1 MTSLDAREELISSVG
16 KSVQSGARKG
26 AACAAIDLQL
36 RTLER
41 WERQMIGD
49 MRSVIV
55 KEPANKLTSVE
66 RSEILRICCSNEFM
80 DMTPNE
86 IVPKMAET
94 GRFIAS
100 EASFYRIL
108 KAEGMVKKSGSRKSS
123 RRKKPTALTAS
134 GPCQVW
140 SWDITY
146 LRSSV
151 KGLYYYLY
159 LFQDIWS
166 RAIVGWAVH
175 ETESAEFAAE
185 AMKRITAEMGAKN
198 VRLHADN
205 GGPMK
210 GATMLA
216 TLQKLG
222 VIPSFSR
229 PSVSNDNPYSESL
242 FKTLK
247 YRASYPDNF
256 ASIEH
261 AQEWVTGFVAWYN
274 NVHLH
279 SGIKFVTPMQRHT
292 GRDQEILKIR
302 NATYEK
308 AKAKNPLR
316 WARGTRNWD
325 WQSKVVLNP
334 DTKLDLVMDSAA

>member
-1 MTSLDAREELISSVG
+1 MTTLIDREKLMASVAISVEG
-16 KSVQSGARKG
+16 GARRS
-26 AACAAIDLQL
+26 AACAAIHLQL

-41 WERQMIGD
+41 WEGQTIGD
-49 MRSVIV
+49 KRSIIE
-55 KEPANKLTSVE
+55 KEPANKLTAAE
-66 RSEILRICCSNEFM
+66 RSAVLKLCCSDEFQ

-100 EASFYRIL
+100 EATFYRVL
-108 KAEGMVKKSGSRKSS
+108 KAEGMVKKSSSRQTS

-146 LRSSV
+146 LRSPV

-159 LFQDIWS
+159 LIQDVWS

-175 ETESAEFAAE
+175 ETESADLAAE
-185 AMKRITAEMGAKN
+185 LMKKISAEMDIRDIK
-198 VRLHADN
+198 LHADN

-210 GATMLA
+210 GAVMLA
-216 TLQKLG
+216 TLQRLG

-247 YRASYPDNF
+247 YCASYPDYF
-256 ASIEH
+256 ASIEQ
-261 AQEWVTGFVAWYN
+261 AREWVAGFVSWYN
-274 NVHLH
+274 YEHLH
-279 SGIKFVTPMQRHT
+279 SGIKFVTPMQRHR
-292 GRDQEILKIR
+292 GEDVAILERRKLTYQKAREKNPIRWGGGIR
-302 NATYEK
+302 N
-308 AKAKNPLR
+308 
-316 WARGTRNWD
+316 WTR
-325 WQSKVVLNP
+325 QGEVVLNP
-334 DTKLDLVMDSAA
+334 AASEALKMDVAC

>member
-1 MTSLDAREELISSVG
+1 MTSLADREKLMTSVAVSIDG
-16 KSVQSGARKG
+16 GARKS

-41 WERQMIGD
+41 WETQTIGD

-55 KEPANKLTSVE
+55 KDPANKLTSAE
-66 RSEILRICCSNEFM
+66 RSEVLRICCSDEFM
-80 DMTPNE
+80 NMTPNE

-94 GRFIAS
+94 GRFVAS

-108 KAEGMVKKSGSRKSS
+108 KSEGMVKKSSSRKTS

-146 LRSSV
+146 LRSPV
-151 KGLYYYLY
+151 KGLYFYLY

-166 RAIVGWAVH
+166 RAIVGWAIH
-175 ETESAEFAAE
+175 ETESAEFAAD
-185 AMKRITAEMGAKN
+185 AMKRISAEMGVKD

-216 TLQKLG
+216 TLQQLG

-247 YRASYPDNF
+247 YRASYPDFF

-261 AQEWVTGFVAWYN
+261 AQEWVTGFVKWYN
-274 NVHLH
+274 YEHLH
-279 SGIKFVTPMQRHT
+279 SGIKFVTPMQRHNSE
-292 GRDQEILKIR
+292 DKAILENRK
-302 NATYEK
+302 ATYEK
-308 AKAKNPLR
+308 AKLKNPLR
-316 WARGTRNWD
+316 WAGGIRNWN
-325 WQSKVVLNP
+325 WLETVTLNP
-334 DTKLDLVMDSAA
+334 DKNLDLLMDKAA

>member
-1 MTSLDAREELISSVG
+1 MTSVTDREKLLTSVAA
-16 KSVQSGARKG
+16 SVEGGARKS
-26 AACAAIDLQL
+26 AACASIDLQL

-41 WERQMIGD
+41 WEAHTIGD
-49 MRSVIV
+49 RRAIIV
-55 KEPANKLTSVE
+55 KEPANKLTAAE
-66 RSEILRICCSNEFM
+66 RTEVLRICCSNEFK

-100 EASFYRIL
+100 EASIYRIL
-108 KAEGMVKKSGSRKSS
+108 KAEGMVKKSSSRKTS

-134 GPCQVW
+134 GPGQVW

-146 LRSSV
+146 LRSPV
-151 KGLYYYLY
+151 KGLHYYLY
-159 LFQDIWS
+159 LIQDVWS

-175 ETESAEFAAE
+175 EVESSDHAAE
-185 AMKRITAEMGAKN
+185 LMNKISATMKITGVK
-198 VRLHADN
+198 LHADN

-216 TLQKLG
+216 TLQRLG
-222 VIPSFSR
+222 VMPSFSR
-229 PSVSNDNPYSESL
+229 PGVSNDNPFSESL

-247 YRASYPDNF
+247 YRAGYPEFF

-261 AQEWVTGFVAWYN
+261 AQHWVAGFVEWYN

-279 SGIKFVTPMQRHT
+279 SGIKFVTPMQRHS
-292 GRDQEILKIR
+292 GEDVVILERRKLTYQKAREKNPIRWGGGIR
-302 NATYEK
+302 N
-308 AKAKNPLR
+308 
-316 WARGTRNWD
+316 WTR
-325 WQSKVVLNP
+325 QVEVVLNP
-334 DTKLDLVMDSAA
+334 AASEALKMDVAC

>member
-1 MTSLDAREELISSVG
+1 MTSLADREKLIGSVAV
-16 KSVQSGARKG
+16 SVEGGARKS

-36 RTLER
+36 RTLQR
-41 WERQMIGD
+41 WERQPIGD
-49 MRSVIV
+49 KRPVIV
-55 KEPANKLTSVE
+55 KEPANKLTSAE
-66 RSEILRICCSNEFM
+66 RSEILQICCSDEFK

-86 IVPKMAET
+86 IVPKLAET

-108 KAEGMVKKSGSRKSS
+108 KSEGMVKKPILRKTS
-123 RRKKPTALTAS
+123 RRKKPTALAAS

-146 LRSSV
+146 LRSPV
-151 KGLYYYLY
+151 KGLHYYLY
-159 LFQDIWS
+159 LIQDIWS

-175 ETESAEFAAE
+175 DTESAEHAAE
-185 AMKRITAEMGAKN
+185 LMKSIGSTMEISGVN
-198 VRLHADN
+198 LHSDN

-216 TLQKLG
+216 TLQRLG
-222 VIPSFSR
+222 VMPSFSR
-229 PSVSNDNPYSESL
+229 PGVSNDNPFSESL

-247 YRASYPDNF
+247 YRAGYPEFF

-261 AQEWVTGFVAWYN
+261 AQEWVTSFVEWYN

-279 SGIKFVTPMQRHT
+279 SGIKFVTPMQRHRGEDVAILERRT
-292 GRDQEILKIR
+292 LTYQKAREKNPIRWGRGIR
-302 NATYEK
+302 N
-308 AKAKNPLR
+308 
-316 WARGTRNWD
+316 WTR
-325 WQSKVVLNP
+325 QVEVVLNP
-334 DTKLDLVMDSAA
+334 PVSEAFKMDAAC

>member
-1 MTSLDAREELISSVG
+1 MTSLDAREKLMTSVAV
-16 KSVQSGARKG
+16 SLESGARKS

-41 WERQMIGD
+41 WERQPIGD
-49 MRSVIV
+49 KRSVIV
-55 KEPANKLTSVE
+55 KEPANKLTSAE
-66 RSEILRICCSNEFM
+66 RSEILQICCSDEFK

-94 GRFIAS
+94 GRFVAS

-108 KAEGMVKKSGSRKSS
+108 KSEGMVKKSNSRKTS

-146 LRSSV
+146 LRSPV
-151 KGLYYYLY
+151 KGLHYYLY
-159 LFQDIWS
+159 LIQDVWS

-175 ETESAEFAAE
+175 ETESAEYAAE
-185 AMKRITAEMGAKN
+185 LMKKISAQMNISGVK
-198 VRLHADN
+198 LHADN

-216 TLQKLG
+216 TLQRLG
-222 VIPSFSR
+222 VMPSFSR
-229 PSVSNDNPYSESL
+229 PGVSNDNPFSESL

-247 YRASYPDNF
+247 YRAGYPEFF
-256 ASIEH
+256 ASVEH
-261 AQEWVTGFVAWYN
+261 AQEWVTGFVEWYN
-274 NVHLH
+274 NVHMH
-279 SGIKFVTPMQRHT
+279 SGIKFVTPMQRHR
-292 GRDQEILKIR
+292 GEDVAILECRNLTYRKAREKNPIRWRGGIR
-302 NATYEK
+302 N
-308 AKAKNPLR
+308 
-316 WARGTRNWD
+316 WTR
-325 WQSKVVLNP
+325 QVEVVLNP
-334 DTKLDLVMDSAA
+334 AASEDLKMDIAC

>member
-1 MTSLDAREELISSVG
+1 MTSLNDREKLMTSVAV
-16 KSVQSGARKG
+16 SVEGGARKG
-26 AACAAIDLQL
+26 VACAAIDLQL

-41 WERQMIGD
+41 WEAQTLGD
-49 MRSVIV
+49 MRAIIV
-55 KEPANKLTSVE
+55 KEPANKLTSDE
-66 RSEILRICCSNEFM
+66 RREVLKLCCSDEFK
-80 DMTPNE
+80 DMPPNE
-86 IVPKMAET
+86 IIPKMAET

-108 KAEGMVKKSGSRKSS
+108 KAEGMVNKSSSRKTS

-146 LRSSV
+146 LRSQV
-151 KGLYYYLY
+151 KGLYFYLY
-159 LFQDIWS
+159 LFQDVWS
-166 RAIVGWAVH
+166 RAIVGWAIH
-175 ETESAEFAAE
+175 ETESADFAAE
-185 AMKRITAEMGAKN
+185 AMKRISAEMGVKN

-229 PSVSNDNPYSESL
+229 PSVSNDNPFSESL

-247 YRASYPDNF
+247 YRASYPDIF
-256 ASIEH
+256 LSIEH
-261 AQEWVTGFVAWYN
+261 AKEWVTTFTAWYN
-274 NVHLH
+274 HKHLH
-279 SGIKFVTPMQRHT
+279 SGIKFVTPMQRHM
-292 GRDQEILKIR
+292 GEDKVILEARK
-302 NATYEK
+302 ATYEK
-308 AKAKNPLR
+308 AKLKNPLR
-316 WARGTRNWD
+316 WAGRIRNWN
-325 WQSKVVLNP
+325 WQERVTLNP
-334 DTKLDLVMDSAA
+334 DKNLDLIMDKAA

>member
-1 MTSLDAREELISSVG
+1 MTSLEAREKLMISVAASLEG
-16 KSVQSGARKG
+16 GARKS

-41 WERQMIGD
+41 WERRPIGD
-49 MRSVIV
+49 KRSVIV
-55 KEPANKLTSVE
+55 KEPANKLTSTE
-66 RSEILRICCSNEFM
+66 RSEILHACCSDEFK

-86 IVPKMAET
+86 IVPRMAET

-100 EASFYRIL
+100 EASYYRIL
-108 KAEGMVKKSGSRKSS
+108 KAEGMVRKSNSRKTS
-123 RRKKPTALTAS
+123 RRKKPKALTAS

-146 LRSSV
+146 LRSPV

-166 RAIVGWAVH
+166 RAIVGWAIH
-175 ETESAEFAAE
+175 ETESADFAAA
-185 AMKRITAEMGAKN
+185 AMKRISAEMGVKD

-247 YRASYPDNF
+247 YRASYPDFF

-261 AQEWVTGFVAWYN
+261 AQMWVKDFVAWYN
-274 NVHLH
+274 HEHLH

-292 GRDQEILKIR
+292 GEDKEILENRK
-302 NATYEK
+302 ATYEK
-308 AKAKNPLR
+308 ARSKNPLR
-316 WARGTRNWD
+316 WTGGIRNWN
-325 WQSKVVLNP
+325 WQAEVTLNP
-334 DTKLDLVMDSAA
+334 DKKLDLIMDKAA

>member
-1 MTSLDAREELISSVG
+1 MITLADREKLMTSVMASVHD
-16 KSVQSGARKG
+16 GARKG

-41 WERQMIGD
+41 WERQTLGD
-49 MRSVIV
+49 KRSIIV
-55 KEPANKLTSVE
+55 KTPANKLTLAE
-66 RSEILRICCSNEFM
+66 RSEVLQTCCSDEFK

-108 KAEGMVKKSGSRKSS
+108 KAEGMVRKSNSRKTS
-123 RRKKPTALTAS
+123 RRKKPAALAAS
-134 GPCQVW
+134 GPCEVW

-146 LRSSV
+146 LRSPV
-151 KGLYYYLY
+151 KGLHYYLY
-159 LFQDIWS
+159 LIQDVWS

-175 ETESAEFAAE
+175 EIESSDHAAE
-185 AMKRITAEMGAKN
+185 LMKKISATMKITGVK
-198 VRLHADN
+198 LHADN

-216 TLQKLG
+216 TLQRLG
-222 VIPSFSR
+222 VMPSFSR
-229 PSVSNDNPYSESL
+229 PGVSNDNPFSESL

-247 YRASYPDNF
+247 YRAGYPEFF

-261 AQEWVTGFVAWYN
+261 AQQWVTGFVEWYN

-279 SGIKFVTPMQRHT
+279 SGIKFVTPMQRHS
-292 GRDQEILKIR
+292 GEDVIILERRKLTYQKAREKNPIRWGGGIR
-302 NATYEK
+302 N
-308 AKAKNPLR
+308 
-316 WARGTRNWD
+316 WTR
-325 WQSKVVLNP
+325 QIEVVLNP
-334 DTKLDLVMDSAA
+334 VAGEALKMDVAC

>member
-1 MTSLDAREELISSVG
+1 MTSLTDREKLMTSVTASLEG
-16 KSVQSGARKG
+16 GARKS
-26 AACAAIDLQL
+26 AACAAIDLQV

-41 WERQMIGD
+41 WERQTLGD
-49 MRSVIV
+49 KRSLIE
-55 KEPANKLTSVE
+55 KEPANKLTGAE
-66 RSEILRICCSNEFM
+66 RSEVLRICCSDEFK

-86 IVPKMAET
+86 IVPRMAET

-100 EASFYRIL
+100 EASIYRIL
-108 KAEGMVKKSGSRKSS
+108 KAEGMVKKSNSRKTS
-123 RRKKPTALTAS
+123 RRRKPTALTAS

-151 KGLYYYLY
+151 KGLYFYLY
-159 LFQDIWS
+159 LIQDVWS

-175 ETESAEFAAE
+175 ETESADHAADL
-185 AMKRITAEMGAKN
+185 MKKISAEMNIKN
-198 VRLHADN
+198 VKLHADN

-216 TLQKLG
+216 TLQRLG

-247 YRASYPDNF
+247 YRASYPDHF
-256 ASIEH
+256 ASVEH
-261 AQEWVTGFVAWYN
+261 AHEWVTGFVAWYN
-274 NVHLH
+274 HEHLH
-279 SGIKFVTPMQRHT
+279 SGIKFVTPMQRHR
-292 GRDQEILKIR
+292 GADKKILENRKE
-302 NATYEK
+302 TYEK
-308 AKAKNPLR
+308 ARLKNPQR
-316 WARGTRNWD
+316 WVGGIRNWN
-325 WQSKVVLNP
+325 WQAQVTLNP
-334 DTKLDLVMDSAA
+334 DKKPDLTMDKAA